1 MTPTFIILASCVAFA
16 TLVVILLIALI
27 CNKVCRTKAQR
38 AQQGYLPANATTAA
52 DNTAIDLDRLPVN
65 ANYHNASA
73 QLNPKLEKLEYPRND
88 IIYMRYSRTLT
99 YANEVMTHIALFKQ
113 CEIHVKSLTRTICYK
128 LILSLVPQRRG
139 SRCVR
144 SCFPSQSSQPC

>member
-1 MTPTFIILASCVAFA
+1 MMTPTFIILASCVAFA

-99 YANEVMTHIALFKQ
+99 YNELEV
-113 CEIHVKSLTRTICYK
+113 
-128 LILSLVPQRRG
+128 ILPFS
-139 SRCVR
+139 SSVR
-144 SCFPSQSSQPC
+144 FRLNH

>member
-1 MTPTFIILASCVAFA
+1 MMTPTFIILASCVAFA

-88 IIYMRYSRTLT
+88 IIYMRYSKL
-99 YANEVMTHIALFKQ
+99 EV
-113 CEIHVKSLTRTICYK
+113 
-128 LILSLVPQRRG
+128 ILPIS
-139 SRCVR
+139 SSVR
-144 SCFPSQSSQPC
+144 FMLNH